1 MVQDLHKK
9 RSGMSKRFALVL
21 SLALAA
27 SALAMPAAAAIVPWT
42 KVPVANLAPEGY
54 QHQQVLQIDQDF
66 HPNDDYEIAL
76 DAWIADADPNEIAG
90 VRMWWLDKST
100 SNERSPFGKGVRKH
114 IGITYE
120 QQDDGDWQVK
130 INQAR
135 KEYLFEVEIDGRGK
149 IQAFADIS
157 EGGETIE
164 HCRVKDSRLVA
175 RKVLGIPAGLKGL
188 DVSCV
193 DEDGGKHKGYVVQGK
208 A

>member
-1 MVQDLHKK
+1 M
-9 RSGMSKRFALVL
+9 RL
-21 SLALAA
+21 SPPLLALALVG
-27 SALAMPAAAAIVPWT
+27 SAFVAAPAIGAIVPWT
-42 KVPVANLAPEGY
+42 KVPVAKLAPKGY

-76 DAWIADADPNEIAG
+76 DAWIADQQPSEIAG

-130 INQAR
+130 ISQGR
-135 KEYLFEVEIDGRGK
+135 KDYLFDVEMNERGD
-149 IQAFADIS
+149 ILAYADVVT
-157 EGGETIE
+157 GGETVE
-164 HCRVKDSRLVA
+164 HCRVDGSRLVA
-175 RKVLGIPAGLKGL
+175 RKILGIPAGLKGL

-193 DEDGGKHKGYVVQGK
+193 DESGAKHKGYVLQRKGK
-208 A
+208 